1 MATSALLHA
10 FFSAMNSSH
19 MLYMHDYEIFTSR
32 LHQCAR
38 QPKESTYFNADGEV
52 EYKVSI
58 RFVCTFPWSAL
69 PAVSCFGLDLLLAS
83 FLAGS
88 QKMV

>member
-1 MATSALLHA
+1 
-10 FFSAMNSSH
+10 
-19 MLYMHDYEIFTSR
+19 MLCMHDDEIFTSR
-32 LHQCAR
+32 LHQCAH
-38 QPKESTYFNADGEV
+38 QPKVFAYFNDDGDV

-58 RFVCTFPWSAL
+58 RFVYTFTRSAL
-69 PAVSCFGLDLLLAS
+69 PAASYCGLDLLLAS